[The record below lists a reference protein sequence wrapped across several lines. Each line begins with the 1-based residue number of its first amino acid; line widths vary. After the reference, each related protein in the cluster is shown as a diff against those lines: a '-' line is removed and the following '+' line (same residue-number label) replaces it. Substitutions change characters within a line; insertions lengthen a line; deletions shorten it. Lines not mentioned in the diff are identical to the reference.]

1 MAGPHEKDGG
11 TPPTRRAVARRPP
24 RAGGGE
30 SESTVFD
37 NARSLRTNATDA
49 ERILWTAL
57 RNFKRGGVHF
67 RRQAPIGRY
76 VVDFV
81 CHRAKLIVEL
91 DGSQH
96 GTDKAMAYDA
106 ERTAFLNSRGYR
118 VMRFWNAEIFENLH
132 GVCDAIFAIAKESSP
147 HPARPMPRRPPRV
160 GGGKR

>member
-1 MAGPHEKDGG
+1 MAE
-11 TPPTRRAVARRPP
+11 P
-24 RAGGGE
+24 R
-30 SESTVFD
+30 
-37 NARSLRTNATDA
+37 ARSLRKNATDA

-57 RNFKRGGVHF
+57 RNFKRGGEHF

-118 VMRFWNAEIFENLH
+118 VIRFWNVEIFENLH
-132 GVCDAIFAIAKESSP
+132 GVCDAIFAIAKENPPTRSGSADAAP
-147 HPARPMPRRPPRV
+147 DRPPRV